1 MTEEKAKKVIVA
13 STVGAVLLA
22 LVLIFVMVWQMC
34 KINSDKKMIAY
45 YNAKIKECNQ
55 MIKDEED
62 NKIAIMTKEKLIYE
76 ARKLGYI
83 FKGDTIIK

>member
-22 LVLIFVMVWQMC
+22 FVLIFVMIWQMC

-62 NKIAIMTKEKLIYE
+62 NKIAIMTKGKLIYE

>member
-1 MTEEKAKKVIVA
+1 
-13 STVGAVLLA
+13 
-22 LVLIFVMVWQMC
+22 
-34 KINSDKKMIAY
+34 MIAY